1 MRHSLLYRLIIF
13 NACGFAF
20 IVWAWMHGL
29 VDLVLEADPTK
40 ITHVIAALFV
50 AGLASLG
57 WRALKVNAAIDGGTP
72 LYTGQLR
79 KRSREA
85 KQMVIRNEHLGDIPE
100 YLVLL
105 GLIGNAVGF
114 LMAFG
119 GVDMSSLGSADGLM
133 AAGTQILAGI
143 GTAFGSTVAGCVLAL
158 WAMINYRMLVTA
170 TALYVEDMTP

>member
-20 IVWAWMHGL
+20 VVWAWTMGL
-29 VDLVLEADPTK
+29 VDLVLDADPTK

-57 WRALKVNAAIDGGTP
+57 WRALKVNAAIDTP
-72 LYTGQLR
+72 LAAQVATR
-79 KRSREA
+79 HKTWRAA
-85 KQMVIRNEHLGDIPE
+85 KKLPITNEHLGDIPE

-119 GVDMSSLGSADGLM
+119 GVDMGSLGTADGLM
-133 AAGTQILAGI
+133 DAGTQILAGI

-158 WAMINYRMLVTA
+158 WAMFNYRMLVTA
-170 TALYVEDMTP
+170 TALYIEDVTP

>member
-1 MRHSLLYRLIIF
+1 MRHTLLYRLIVL

-20 IVWAWMHGL
+20 IVWAWMQGM
-29 VDLVLEADPTK
+29 VDLVMDADPTK
-40 ITHVIAALFV
+40 ITHVIAALFLF
-50 AGLASLG
+50 GLVSLG
-57 WRALKVNAAIDGGTP
+57 WRALKVNAAIDFGPT
-72 LYTGQLR
+72 LLIKNRRAAR
-79 KRSREA
+79 KMPA
-85 KQMVIRNEHLGDIPE
+85 QNEHLGDIPE

-119 GVDMSSLGSADGLM
+119 GIDMSALGSADGLM

-158 WAMINYRMLVTA
+158 WAMINYRILVTA
-170 TALYVEDMTP
+170 TTLYIEDIT